1 MGYNTTKTQRCN
13 TAAGLGG
20 VNPRSNGRTLHGS
33 KQVINHIQT
42 IIRNT
47 NATKTSNM
55 DNNESFDDF
64 NGSTAGLQN
73 MKQTN
78 NFFTTDVK
86 DTKGSVGTIT
96 GIQHHVPPPRLHTA
110 TGTNRVKNSF
120 YNGFQPIN

>member
-1 MGYNTTKTQRCN
+1 M
-13 TAAGLGG
+13 
-20 VNPRSNGRTLHGS
+20 
-33 KQVINHIQT
+33 INHIQT

-47 NATKTSNM
+47 NATKTSNL

-64 NGSTAGLQN
+64 NGSTGGLQ
-73 MKQTN
+73 KQTN

-96 GIQHHVPPPRLHTA
+96 GIQQQVPPPRLHTA

-120 YNGFQPIN
+120 YNGFQPVN